1 MTSDKAPK
9 VNVKVCEHTFK
20 ATLDAGATINAI
32 DHNTYVKM
40 KGPELRT
47 TNIKAFAYTAKKPVK
62 FMGKFE
68 ALIETQKI
76 LILIIFICIHTI
88 NFLHFLTGNLII
100 IQDTCFQQ

>member
-20 ATLDAGATINAI
+20 ATLDTGATINVI

-47 TNIKAFAYTAKKPVK
+47 TNIKAFAYTGKKPVK

-68 ALIETQKI
+68 ALIETRKRVTVATFYVTKDNRQR
-76 LILIIFICIHTI
+76 
-88 NFLHFLTGNLII
+88 
-100 IQDTCFQQ
+100 